1 MARIASLLMLAMSL
15 CGCSKSLQ
23 DQVKKSDTNI
33 VGKTT
38 DDIGEFDPKAK
49 NKVVEAKVEITNP
62 VTGALEAYGPAVQR
76 ISDGEITHALNL
88 FNAEN
93 DRYPKDYEEFTEK
106 IVKAN
111 RIKLPV
117 LPGKKKYQYDVENHK
132 LIVVDVTPDE

>member
-1 MARIASLLMLAMSL
+1 MTRIACLLMLAVSL

-38 DDIGEFDPKAK
+38 DDIGEFDPKAN

-76 ISDGEITHALNL
+76 ISEGEIAHALNL

-93 DRYPKDYEEFTEK
+93 DRYPKDYDEFMDK

-132 LIVVDVTPDE
+132 LIVVDVTPEE